1 MLIKCILS
9 EKQITDSRT
18 KREPTTKQ
26 SSLPSE
32 LKHDGSTSNFKQFV
46 KRLIEMF
53 ILTF

>member
-32 LKHDGSTSNFKQFV
+32 LKHDGSTSNFNESFNK
-46 KRLIEMF
+46 LLEMF
-53 ILTF
+53 ILTL